1 MKYKAPTFLYSIIIP
16 YSVVWQMCDNMTH
29 KHIKILWRKCDYRK
43 GTVTM
48 RRLLLLW
55 FLWYSC
61 FAPKQERT
69 FFFLYLKPNILVSW
83 SLGHSPVVSLLCLW
97 HYYTIILLTLCLF
110 CCCCFLSAL
119 CVLLCDSHV
128 FFRKR
133 VTSGFLICT
142 VAAPTEV
149 AWDIELLGLEYRH
162 ETLLSVRVRE

>member
-69 FFFLYLKPNILVSW
+69 FFFVPQAQYIGQLVSW
-83 SLGHSPVVSLLCLW
+83 SLACCLSAMFMTLLYHNIVNFVSLLLLLFLERIVCAFMWLARVFPKTRHVWLSILYSSCSDRSCLRYW
-97 HYYTIILLTLCLF
+97 
-110 CCCCFLSAL
+110 
-119 CVLLCDSHV
+119 
-128 FFRKR
+128 
-133 VTSGFLICT
+133 VTRIRISTWNTF
-142 VAAPTEV
+142 V
-149 AWDIELLGLEYRH
+149 
-162 ETLLSVRVRE
+162 S